1 MFVSAMLQDQLEAM
15 RTDRLRVLIVGAG
28 VAGLTLAQLLRAEGL
43 HPVLIER
50 ASNHDDA
57 GYMLALMPL
66 VDEALERLGLQQI
79 YREHSTRF
87 HRYRAHGHRG
97 QLLRDDEIDT
107 LLGKYG
113 DYRGIARGDLM
124 QVLATGGAPVSYE
137 STIKAVRQEPEATY
151 ATLQNNKTSVIG
163 EFDAVVLADGLHSS
177 SRALL
182 LRPDQLSTYDTRWGG
197 WVAWVD
203 SDKAH
208 ADQGDEIWGADFFVG
223 IYPVKDRAGVI
234 VAGNNADTR
243 QDPAAFVAKIRKQ
256 LRASDPWM
264 ERALGKIEVSGGL
277 YYWRLV
283 DCRSATWT
291 VGRSALL
298 GDAAAGFLP
307 TAGIGAAMAMESST
321 VLARQLAAANR
332 SQVPDTLREYER
344 LQRPRVES
352 AQDNS
357 RLLAK
362 MMFRRSRALAVVRD
376 VAGRLVT
383 LKAALGPIIQLL
395 ESGPLERQAE
405 A

>member
-1 MFVSAMLQDQLEAM
+1 MFIPTSLQDQLEVM
-15 RTDRLRVLIVGAG
+15 RNDRLRVLIAGAG

-43 HPVLIER
+43 HPVLIDR

-66 VDEALERLGLQQI
+66 VDKALERLGLQQI
-79 YREHSTRF
+79 YREHSVPF

-124 QVLATGGAPVSYE
+124 QVLATGGAPVSYKW
-137 STIKAVRQEPEATY
+137 TIHAVRQEPEATY
-151 ATLQNNKTSVIG
+151 ATLQHNETSAIG
-163 EFDAVVLADGLHSS
+163 EFDAVIVADGLHSS

-182 LRPDQLSTYDTRWGG
+182 LQPDQVTTYDTQWGG
-197 WVAWVD
+197 WVVWGD
-203 SDKAH
+203 SDEAH

-223 IYPVKDRAGVI
+223 IYPVKDRAGII

-243 QDPAAFVAKIRKQ
+243 QGPAAFVAKIRKQ

-264 ERALGKIEVSGGL
+264 EHALKKIEVTGGL

-291 VGRSALL
+291 MGRSALL

-307 TAGIGAAMAMESST
+307 TAGIGAAMAMESAT
-321 VLARQLAAANR
+321 VLARQLAAASR
-332 SQVPDTLREYER
+332 SQVPDALREYEHR
-344 LQRPRVES
+344 QRPRVES

-357 RLLAK
+357 RVLAK

-383 LKAALGPIIQLL
+383 LKTALGPIIRLL
-395 ESGPLERQAE
+395 ESMPLERQVE